1 MIDWMFLALAM
12 AVSAAGGGGAGG
24 ADNAGD
30 SAAAPASAQESAPA
44 SVPATASATGL
55 TAEPQTPTGQFTTA
69 TEVRPILEATRANWV
84 AVREYDGR
92 DLVYVTHLFSWR
104 CGLYGLRISVNGGP
118 AQDWPLPPCHTGTAQ
133 PNAITGDDGLPYW
146 EFPLGHVQSL
156 QLEIL
161 YDDLGTDSA
170 QFERAQVLMP

>member
-12 AVSAAGGGGAGG
+12 AVSGAGGGGAGG
-24 ADNAGD
+24 AKNADNAGD
-30 SAAAPASAQESAPA
+30 SAAAPTSAQTTAP
-44 SVPATASATGL
+44 ATGL

-69 TEVRPILEATRANWV
+69 TEVRPILDATRANWV

-104 CGLYGLRISVNGGP
+104 CGLYGLRISVNDGP

-156 QLEIL
+156 QVEIL

-170 QFERAQVLMP
+170 RFERAQVLMP